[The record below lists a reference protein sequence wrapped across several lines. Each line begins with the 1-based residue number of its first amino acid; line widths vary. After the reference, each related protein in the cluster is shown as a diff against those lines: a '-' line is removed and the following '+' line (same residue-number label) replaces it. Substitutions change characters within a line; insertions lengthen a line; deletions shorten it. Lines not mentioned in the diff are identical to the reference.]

1 MFKKNCL
8 IKWPTKE
15 EGYQQIPKKLF
26 TWFMNV
32 PYVLFRFPF
41 EVKKWCKGRW
51 LTPLG
56 LFYEKVTFSVVGH
69 QPQSFITCVDGEPG
83 TTAWL
88 DQNHAT

>member
-1 MFKKNCL
+1 M
-8 IKWPTKE
+8 
-15 EGYQQIPKKLF
+15 PKKQF
-26 TWFMNV
+26 TWFMYV

-41 EVKKWCKGRW
+41 VIKKWCKGRW

-83 TTAWL
+83 TRNGMARPKSCNL
-88 DQNHAT
+88 VGARVKDVVLL